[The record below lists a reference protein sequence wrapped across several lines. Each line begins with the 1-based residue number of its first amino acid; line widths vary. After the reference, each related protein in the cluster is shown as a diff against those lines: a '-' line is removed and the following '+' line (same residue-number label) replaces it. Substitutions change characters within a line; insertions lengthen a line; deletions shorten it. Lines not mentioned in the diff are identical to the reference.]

1 MLMWIMQSRWNM
13 TKQAPLTQKMKKGM
27 AAQAIVIKA
36 VQLDPPMIET
46 QAGDSVRWKNEIDM
60 RRNPL
65 LACEIAPDKI
75 RLKKRITVDQQSDPN
90 LLFEDL
96 FVVGCEALFVVWV
109 GKVYLTLSYD
119 QAVSSGL
126 HDFG

>member
-1 MLMWIMQSRWNM
+1 MN
-13 TKQAPLTQKMKKGM
+13 KGM

-75 RLKKRITVDQQSDPN
+75 RLKKRITVDQQSDANPCQARSE
-90 LLFEDL
+90 LLQRSL
-96 FVVGCEALFVVWV
+96 RLRA
-109 GKVYLTLSYD
+109 
-119 QAVSSGL
+119 
-126 HDFG
+126 

>member
-1 MLMWIMQSRWNM
+1 VIAYSEQCECTALYNVCCQ
-13 TKQAPLTQKMKKGM
+13 QV
-27 AAQAIVIKA
+27 QAIA
-36 VQLDPPMIET
+36 HALCM
-46 QAGDSVRWKNEIDM
+46 
-60 RRNPL
+60 
-65 LACEIAPDKI
+65 
-75 RLKKRITVDQQSDPN
+75 
-90 LLFEDL
+90 LFEDL

>member
-1 MLMWIMQSRWNM
+1 MDVKDKSLLHVPSSARSVG
-13 TKQAPLTQKMKKGM
+13 QANRQ
-27 AAQAIVIKA
+27 
-36 VQLDPPMIET
+36 
-46 QAGDSVRWKNEIDM
+46 RF
-60 RRNPL
+60 
-65 LACEIAPDKI
+65 PD
-75 RLKKRITVDQQSDPN
+75 

-96 FVVGCEALFVVWV
+96 FVAGCEALFVVWV